1 MKAIYDYFITQL
13 NDNDSELV
21 YQGNYVFMFNQ
32 DKMTLYQEVTGT
44 LVNKEVE
51 FSPVS
56 IISKTPVTFIEKNK
70 RIDWSLELGIAIRIQ
85 GQQYD
90 SDNDLDYDNIM
101 RVINA
106 MQGGHYTLNS
116 SEYSVKLDAEPSY
129 QGFVQLGNSKYALL
143 TLNMLVTEMSSGY
156 FGQDWTVTIDGAEL
170 DILSFSP
177 TMTKRYLTSDK
188 KNELTND
195 YNKPVGRTMV
205 FEVVF
210 NYKNETDILSEVM
223 GKAPLQDDYALV
235 ATLGETDYSYTVSVQ
250 SGTPTIVNGAVVK
263 MTVRFVEV
271 L

>member
-1 MKAIYDYFITQL
+1 MKAIYDYFIAQL

-101 RVINA
+101 RVINT
-106 MQGGHYTLNS
+106 MQGSH
-116 SEYSVKLDAEPSY
+116 
-129 QGFVQLGNSKYALL
+129 
-143 TLNMLVTEMSSGY
+143 
-156 FGQDWTVTIDGAEL
+156 
-170 DILSFSP
+170 
-177 TMTKRYLTSDK
+177 
-188 KNELTND
+188 
-195 YNKPVGRTMV
+195 
-205 FEVVF
+205 
-210 NYKNETDILSEVM
+210 
-223 GKAPLQDDYALV
+223 
-235 ATLGETDYSYTVSVQ
+235 
-250 SGTPTIVNGAVVK
+250 
-263 MTVRFVEV
+263 
-271 L
+271 